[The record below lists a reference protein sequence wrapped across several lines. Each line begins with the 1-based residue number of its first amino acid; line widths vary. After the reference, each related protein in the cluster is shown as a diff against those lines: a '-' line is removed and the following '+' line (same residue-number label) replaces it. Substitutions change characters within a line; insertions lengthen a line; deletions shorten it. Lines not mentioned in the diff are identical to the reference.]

1 MMFESNQVSKSWQST
16 EAIIKEVETRSDRR
30 DNVADKDYLNQSFE
44 HELYIRYVYS
54 VGNQDYTSTWKKA
67 ASIKSTDDIIEWSEF
82 EQGQPFQIGNQVMIH
97 YNPDNPNESELS
109 SNSFSGNGIW
119 GLLIGLFTI
128 VGGIL
133 IFRSEN

>member
-1 MMFESNQVSKSWQST
+1 MFKSNQVSKSWQST

-30 DNVADKDYLNQSFE
+30 DNVADKDYLNQSFD

-54 VGNQDYTSTWKKA
+54 VGNQNYTSTWKKV
-67 ASIKSTDDIIEWSEF
+67 ASIKSTDDTIEWSEF
-82 EQGQPFQIGNQVMIH
+82 EQGQPFQIGNQVMIQ
-97 YNPDNPNESELS
+97 YNPDNPDESELS

-128 VGGIL
+128 VGGIF

>member
-1 MMFESNQVSKSWQST
+1 MFKSNQVSKSWQST

-54 VGNQDYTSTWKKA
+54 VGNQNYTSTWKKV
-67 ASIKSTDDIIEWSEF
+67 ASIKSTDDTIEWSEF
-82 EQGQPFQIGNQVMIH
+82 EQGQPFQIGNQVMIQ
-97 YNPDNPNESELS
+97 YNPDNPDESELS

-128 VGGIL
+128 VGGIF

>member
-1 MMFESNQVSKSWQST
+1 MFKSNQVSKSWQST

-30 DNVADKDYLNQSFE
+30 DNVADKDYLNQSFD

-54 VGNQDYTSTWKKA
+54 VGNQNYTSTWKKV
-67 ASIKSTDDIIEWSEF
+67 ASIKSTDDTIEWSEF

>member
-1 MMFESNQVSKSWQST
+1 MFKSNQVSKSWQST

-54 VGNQDYTSTWKKA
+54 VGNQDYTSTWKKV
-67 ASIKSTDDIIEWSEF
+67 ASIKSTDDTIEWSEF

>member
-1 MMFESNQVSKSWQST
+1 MFKSNQVSKSWQST
-16 EAIIKEVETRSDRR
+16 EAIIKEVENRSDRR
-30 DNVADKDYLNQSFE
+30 DNVADKDYLNQSFD

-54 VGNQDYTSTWKKA
+54 VGNQNYTSTWKKV

-82 EQGQPFQIGNQVMIH
+82 EQGQPFQVGNEVMIQ
-97 YNPDNPNESELS
+97 YNPDNPDESELS